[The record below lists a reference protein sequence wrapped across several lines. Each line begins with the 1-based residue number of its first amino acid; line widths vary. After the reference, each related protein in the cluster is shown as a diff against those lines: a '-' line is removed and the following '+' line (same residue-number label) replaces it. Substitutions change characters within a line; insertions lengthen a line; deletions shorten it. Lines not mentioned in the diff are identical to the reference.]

1 MFGAALV
8 VFRESFE
15 AALLI
20 GILAA
25 AMKNV
30 PGRNRWLAIGVAGGV
45 VGALIVAALTDVIAQ
60 AAGGAG
66 QELFVAG
73 ILGVAV
79 LMLAWHNIWMQ
90 SHGAELARTAKKL
103 GADVSAGARAL
114 SSVAV
119 LAGVAVLREGSETA
133 LFLYG
138 ILAGAE
144 TSWREV
150 AGGGAIGMGAGVAVG
165 WLVYTGLLRIPMRQ
179 FFAVIGALL
188 LFLAAGLASQMARFL
203 IQADYLPAG
212 ASPLWDTSWLI
223 SNDSFV
229 GSMLRILI
237 GYDAQ
242 PSSTQVIFYVA
253 TLAAIL
259 IATRI
264 VREQKRRTFARKPAS
279 TPGPTTGPA
288 PAAEVRLT
296 GAD

>member
-30 PGRNRWLAIGVAGGV
+30 PGRNRWLALGIAGGI
-45 VGALIVAALTDVIAQ
+45 VGALIVAGLTDVIAQ

-66 QELFVAG
+66 QELFVAS
-73 ILGVAV
+73 ILGLAV

-90 SHGAELARTAKKL
+90 SHGAELSRAARQL
-103 GADVSAGARAL
+103 GAEVSTGSRAL

-119 LAGVAVLREGSETA
+119 LAGIAVLREGSETA

-138 ILAGAE
+138 IFASAE
-144 TSWREV
+144 TSWHEV
-150 AGGGAIGMGAGVAVG
+150 AGGGAIGLGAGVIVG

-179 FFAVIGALL
+179 FFAVVGTLL
-188 LFLAAGLASQMARFL
+188 MLLAAGLASQMARFL

-212 ASPLWDTSWLI
+212 KSPLWNTSWLI
-223 SNDSFV
+223 PDGTFV
-229 GSMLRILI
+229 GSMLRILV

-242 PSSTQVIFYVA
+242 PSSTQMIFYVA

-259 IATRI
+259 IATRL
-264 VREQKRRTFARKPAS
+264 VRQQKPKQLGSGTNFRARRNRCL
-279 TPGPTTGPA
+279 TPIRPI
-288 PAAEVRLT
+288 R
-296 GAD
+296 